1 MKTKTR
7 KFIWSAPLVA
17 ALAIIGA
24 LTLAGVLLMPN
35 ADTTE
40 AQGIAPEAPSVTV
53 MPGPARLTVTW
64 RPRDDGGSP
73 ITGYTVEHKLDTAT
87 EWASMTFPA
96 GARTHMITS
105 LTNGSEYNVRVKAT
119 NANGDSGYGMF
130 VGADDAATTAAHTP
144 GAVHPSAPQNPMVS
158 SITATTFTVS
168 WDEAADLG
176 GSTISGYTVAI
187 ARTDGTSDSAT
198 CASPITDAATRE
210 SACTSLTENSAY
222 TVTIT
227 ATVSNTSPGGTE
239 APATV
244 SATTKKA
251 ASITLDVTAATG
263 ENAPPT
269 IEGFSSSPGGS
280 ANLVFRGR
288 TDGEIIPVGGSIV
301 LFLEDDFQVPGTIR
315 PQDVFFTSAS
325 TASGGSP
332 VSASRVVVDTEDAAF
347 TGTDAH
353 TIRVYVPNMTA
364 ADTGT
369 PEGIPDTTNF
379 TLSIVKEAGI
389 KNDTEAGSY
398 EVAYQVLGPA
408 ESVEADFEE
417 KLSVNGGA
425 ATASNLV
432 IKPKVKLSDDANKR
446 GYELTIT
453 ANGLNKG
460 RNAGAFVLS
469 GQDAAPADCR
479 ALIVQAGGRSARV
492 GEAVVDSVH
501 TAVFTVEVTT
511 DDFTAGN
518 TNHICVADDDAN
530 NQQATTIESFNLEP
544 SIAVEPKSVSAGDE
558 VTVKLRDFEDFD
570 EGDVVKVTLGGMQK
584 VWTKATG
591 DVDAFDVDADGKE
604 FTFNMPGGLEATIEI
619 SVEVDSD
626 QDGEVDVKKQTTI
639 TVSPGTLNL
648 SKTEVAPNESIVI
661 TGEGFS
667 EKSYIN
673 VEDIK
678 IGGQPLV
685 VDESGTESMVVD
697 GDTIEVVKTTSGGTF
712 SATVRVWAD
721 GDDNPALDAGT
732 YEIEVTDGNEFE
744 ATTSITVKGATLMVH
759 PEIAGPRD
767 YIKISG
773 TNWPVSTS
781 DADQDVEIT
790 IDEGAGQMR
799 TRSTGIDST
808 GRFYYEYQLRSTV
821 QLGKDHTITVL
832 YDGDGGSIEEEITFA
847 VPSSNVTI
855 TPAMARPGDTVTLEL
870 TGMPIIELVDAVIID
885 GSDRL
890 HNVAYTTDPEGDVTV
905 EVTVPYADPGFYP
918 VRIVVEDVT
927 AIVQLE
933 ILGEAS
939 ARGAATPL
947 PDALTDLGDNLQ
959 AVFYFD
965 NVGKTWSFYDPR
977 PEFAELNTLT
987 ELAENNPYW
996 ILINEDQDVVL
1007 DGVTHSLSC
1016 VGTDCWNLVIW

>member
-1 MKTKTR
+1 M
-7 KFIWSAPLVA
+7 
-17 ALAIIGA
+17 
-24 LTLAGVLLMPN
+24 
-35 ADTTE
+35 
-40 AQGIAPEAPSVTV
+40 
-53 MPGPARLTVTW
+53 
-64 RPRDDGGSP
+64 GGS
-73 ITGYTVEHKLDTAT
+73 V
-87 EWASMTFPA
+87 
-96 GARTHMITS
+96 
-105 LTNGSEYNVRVKAT
+105 
-119 NANGDSGYGMF
+119 
-130 VGADDAATTAAHTP
+130 
-144 GAVHPSAPQNPMVS
+144 
-158 SITATTFTVS
+158 
-168 WDEAADLG
+168 
-176 GSTISGYTVAI
+176 
-187 ARTDGTSDSAT
+187 
-198 CASPITDAATRE
+198 
-210 SACTSLTENSAY
+210 
-222 TVTIT
+222 
-227 ATVSNTSPGGTE
+227 
-239 APATV
+239 
-244 SATTKKA
+244 
-251 ASITLDVTAATG
+251 
-263 ENAPPT
+263 
-269 IEGFSSSPGGS
+269 
-280 ANLVFRGR
+280 
-288 TDGEIIPVGGSIV
+288 V
-301 LFLEDDFQVPGTIR
+301 LFLKDDFAVPGTIS
-315 PQDVFFTSAS
+315 PQDVFFASA
-325 TASGGSP
+325 AGAGGGAP
-332 VSASRVVVDTEDAAF
+332 FNATRVVVDTEDADH
-347 TGTDAH
+347 TGVDAH
-353 TIRVYVPNMTA
+353 TIRAYIPDMNVSDTA
-364 ADTGT
+364 A
-369 PEGIPDTTNF
+369 EGIAGSAAF
-379 TLSIVKEAGI
+379 TMNIVKEAGI
-389 KNDTEAGSY
+389 KNDTEAGTY
-398 EVAYQVLGPA
+398 EVAYQILGPA
-408 ESVEADFEE
+408 ESISTAFE
-417 KLSVNGGA
+417 
-425 ATASNLV
+425 TALPDLV
-432 IKPKVKLSDDANKR
+432 IVPKTKLSDDANKR

-453 ANGLNKG
+453 ASGLNKG
-460 RNAGAFVLS
+460 RNSGAFVLS
-469 GQDAAPADCR
+469 GADSAPADCR
-479 ALIVQAGGRSARV
+479 TLIGLAGGRNARV
-492 GEAVVDSVH
+492 AEAVVDSVH

-530 NQQATTIESFNLEP
+530 SQKFTTIESFNLEP
-544 SIAVEPKSVSAGDE
+544 SIAVDPKSVSAGDE
-558 VTVKLRDFEDFD
+558 VTVKLRDFQAFD
-570 EGDVVKVTLGGMQK
+570 EGDVVKVTLGGNQK
-584 VWTKATG
+584 VWTKGTDDG
-591 DVDAFDVDADGKE
+591 NVDAFDIDPDGKE

-619 SVEVDSD
+619 SVEVDPD
-626 QDGEVDVKKQTTI
+626 LEGPMGVVKKQTTI
-639 TVSPGTLNL
+639 TVAPGTLNL

-673 VEDIK
+673 VADIK

-685 VDESGTESMVVD
+685 VDESGTESMVVG

-773 TNWPVSTS
+773 ANWPVSTS

-832 YDGDGGSIEEEITFA
+832 YEGDGGDIEEEITFA

-890 HNVAYTTDPEGDVTV
+890 HNVAYTTDPNGDVTV

-933 ILGEAS
+933 ILGEAR
-939 ARGAATPL
+939 ARGAAVPL
-947 PDALTDLGDNLQ
+947 PDALADLGDNLE

-965 NVGKTWSFYDPR
+965 NVGKTWAFYDPR

-987 ELAENNPYW
+987 EMAENNPYW
-996 ILINEDQDVVL
+996 ILIKEDQDVVL